1 MRDMGQVFH
10 VEVFVVPEKDEVSV
24 QELEDAR
31 KTVADL
37 DWKVQDV
44 VVIPTTTLPD
54 EAEPARRQASASD
67 A

>member
-10 VEVFVVPEKDEVSV
+10 VEVFAVPVRDEVRV
-24 QELEDAR
+24 DEIEDAR
-31 KTVADL
+31 AAVTAL

-44 VVIPTTTLPD
+44 VVVPTATLPD
-54 EAEPARRQASASD
+54 EAEPATRHASRRD